1 MTFERKPKVNVRSKI
16 RWGVFWILALFV
28 ATSIFVAPQV
38 FNKGARWFNRVV
50 GIGFPTI
57 PEENF
62 RLGLDLQGGA
72 HLVYEA
78 DMQSISA
85 DERARALEGV
95 RDVIERRVNG
105 MGIGESNVQTAKVG
119 DAYRLV
125 VELPGVKDV
134 GQAIKMIGG
143 TPILEFKEGNTE
155 PPRDLTPEEK
165 QKMEEYNALAKDRAN
180 ELLKK
185 LQSGDSFEEAAKI
198 VSEDQA
204 SKNNGGY
211 LGFVG
216 PNSPYPELYRVAEST
231 RENELAK
238 TLIETSE
245 GYTIVKRGK
254 EKEGAGEVQAAHIL
268 VCYLGASRC
277 EDAKYTKDEAYKKAQ
292 EIFQKANKDNFA
304 LLAAENSTDA
314 SNKNTGGDLGWFPKG
329 AMVPAFD
336 QAVFSAKKDEIIGPV
351 ETEFGYHV
359 IYKKDE
365 RMTKEFELWRILI
378 TTQAKEDI
386 VPPADQWKS
395 SGLSGKQLKRAEVV
409 TDQQTGGVQ
418 VGLQFDD
425 EGKKLFKELTERNV
439 GKPVAIF
446 LDGAPISIP
455 TVNQVISE
463 GNAVITGNF
472 TVQEARLLSQRLNAG
487 ALPVPIQLAS
497 QQTVGATLG
506 ADSLA
511 KSLKAGIAAILLVML
526 FMVLYYRIP
535 GVIAVI
541 GLLMY
546 ASLSAAIFKLMGVT
560 LSLSGIAGFILSI
573 GMAVDANILVF
584 ERMKEELRAGKSLRT
599 AAEEGFLRAWS
610 SIRDGNSSVFISCAI
625 LLWFGSSF
633 VKGFAVTLAIG
644 TMVSVFTAITMTR
657 TFIRF
662 IVPWFPEKANWM
674 FLGAQKADRIS
685 E

>member
-1 MTFERKPKVNVRSKI
+1 MAFDKKPKVNVRSKI
-16 RWGVFWILALFV
+16 RWGVFWILVLFI
-28 ATSIFVAPQV
+28 ATGIFVAPQV

-57 PEENF
+57 PEEKF

-134 GQAIKMIGG
+134 GQAIQMIGG

-155 PPRDLTPEEK
+155 PPRELTPEEK

-216 PNSPYPELYRVAEST
+216 SNSPYPELYRVAEST

-254 EKEGAGEVQAAHIL
+254 EKEGAGEVNAAHIL

-292 EIFQKANKDNFA
+292 EIFQKANASNFA
-304 LLAAENSTDA
+304 ELAGEFSTDA
-314 SNKNTGGDLGWFPKG
+314 SNKNNGGDLGWFPKG

-336 QAVFSAKKDEIIGPV
+336 QAVFSAKKGEIIGPV
-351 ETEFGYHV
+351 ETEFGYHI

-378 TTQAKEDI
+378 TTQTKEDI

-409 TDQQTGGVQ
+409 SDQQTGGVQ

-455 TVNQVISE
+455 TVNQVINE

-472 TVQEARLLSQRLNAG
+472 TIQEARLLSQRLNAG

-526 FMVLYYRIP
+526 FMVLYYRVP

-599 AAEEGFLRAWS
+599 AAEEGFVRAWS

-674 FLGAQKADRIS
+674 FLGAQKTDHLS